1 MKLYYSKGACSLGV
15 RILINE
21 LGLDVEYESVNLKSK
36 TTERGDDFLAINPKG
51 AVPVLEI
58 TPEKRLTENVVILQY
73 LADAHN
79 AASLLPA
86 VGDLKRY
93 RILEI
98 CNYLSSEAHKT
109 IGILFNPAVTEEM
122 KEKIIIPAIHQKLN
136 YLNSIVK
143 DNSFAAGSHFTIA
156 DGYFYV
162 ILSWLPHFKIDL
174 NHWPALYAY
183 FHRMSEYPAVMRSLK
198 EEQ

>member
-15 RILINE
+15 RIAINE
-21 LGLDVEYESVNLKSK
+21 LGLDVDYESVNLKTK
-36 TTERGDDFLAINPKG
+36 TTAGGDDFLAINPKG
-51 AVPVLEI
+51 AVPVLAI
-58 TPEKRLTENVVILQY
+58 TPDKVLTENVVILQY
-73 LADAHN
+73 LADTHN
-79 AASLLPA
+79 ATNLLPA

-93 RILEI
+93 RILEV

-109 IGILFNPAVTEEM
+109 IGILFNPAVTDEM
-122 KEKIIIPAIHQKLN
+122 RDKIIMPAIHQKLN

-143 DNSFAAGSHFTIA
+143 DKGFAAGSHFTIA

-174 NHWPALYAY
+174 NHWPALYTY
-183 FHRMSEYPAVMRSLK
+183 FHRMSEYPSVVKSLK